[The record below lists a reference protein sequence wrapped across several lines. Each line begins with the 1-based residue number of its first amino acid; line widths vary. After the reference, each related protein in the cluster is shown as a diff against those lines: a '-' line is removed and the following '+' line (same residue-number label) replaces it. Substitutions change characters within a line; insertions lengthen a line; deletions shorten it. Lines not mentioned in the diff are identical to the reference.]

1 MKFSVLQRSRPTHVE
16 TVPYSHFVADDPLP
30 VDLYQRLSDTFP
42 LVERFIAGLSRVTSN
57 QAVRIPASSVVDNP
71 RFAPEWRE
79 FFRYHTSQAF
89 WDEIVQVFGPAI
101 DRTYPDLG
109 RRAGMPIRQWRAK
122 RRGSPGDA
130 EVELDALFVINTPV
144 ERMSSVRPAHVD
156 NEDKIFAGNFYMRPE
171 NDPTPGGDLAL
182 YSFKPGHKGFGG
194 HYAPMAAIV
203 EEKVIGYRAN
213 RFVALV
219 NSPDSIH
226 GVTPRPP
233 TEWPRRYVNIVA
245 VTPFKLFA
253 LPQIGPLKQ
262 LSFWL
267 ELRRIRVRGVMAT
280 ADR

>member
-1 MKFSVLQRSRPTHVE
+1 MTVSVLRRSRPSQVE
-16 TVPYSHFVADDPLP
+16 AAPYPHIVIDDPLP
-30 VDLYQRLSDTFP
+30 AQLYQQLSDTFP
-42 LVERFIAGLSRVTSN
+42 PIERFISGLPQVASN
-57 QAVRIPASSVVDNP
+57 QAVRIPASDIVDDP
-71 RFAPEWRE
+71 QFAPEWRE

-89 WDEIVQVFGPAI
+89 WGDIVRVFGQAI
-101 DRTYPDLG
+101 DEAYPELG
-109 RRAGMPIRQWRAK
+109 RRAGKPLKQWRAK
-122 RRGSPGDA
+122 RRGSSGEA

-144 ERMSSVRPAHVD
+144 DRMSSVRPAHVD

-171 NDPTPGGDLAL
+171 ADPTPGGDLAL
-182 YSFKPGHKGFGG
+182 YSFKTGQQGFGG
-194 HYAPMAAIV
+194 HYAPMSAV
-203 EEKVIGYRAN
+203 EEQKVIAYRAN

-219 NSPDSIH
+219 NSPDSVH

-253 LPQIGPLKQ
+253 LPRLGPLKQ

-267 ELRRIRVRGVMAT
+267 ELRRIRVRGVMAM